1 MKEKE
6 KQYSDIYNI
15 LTENVAKVKV
25 RLAKLADSPNKRTSK
40 QKDDDRETMER
51 IGRQKREYETLLKQY
66 SHEQKARHKGREAE

>member
-51 IGRQKREYETLLKQY
+51 IGR
-66 SHEQKARHKGREAE
+66 